1 MDIYEWKDGI
11 IEKAKR
17 QITYRA
23 NMASSD
29 IQELTLVLFDFLDEA
44 ISILTKWR
52 KLTNDNEFLQGKH
65 DSAICRFLVDKYNA
79 IGRESFSSYGAGGI
93 SSVMPKSPESILK
106 SSTKQ
111 VI

>member
-1 MDIYEWKDGI
+1 MLFDEWREGI

-17 QITYRA
+17 QISYRA
-23 NMASSD
+23 NMSSSD
-29 IQELTLVLFDFLDEA
+29 IQELTLVLFDFFDEA

-52 KLTNDNEFLQGKH
+52 KLKTNDEFLQGMH
-65 DSAICRFLVDKYNA
+65 DASICKFLVEKYNS
-79 IGRESFSSYGAGGI
+79 IGREGFTSYGAGGI
-93 SSVMPKSPESILK
+93 STSMPRSPESVLK